1 MNVNWPIRKGKDR
14 QAKIIDS
21 YNILPC
27 QQSNLIKNFMK
38 TVWIILVVPSRF

>member
-27 QQSNLIKNFMK
+27 QPVKSYKKFYENGLDHYGCPK
-38 TVWIILVVPSRF
+38 